1 VFSSACIASRKS
13 NFEFQEAETLR
24 PLKKYVTEVNANN
37 VEEEKLPRLM
47 HADSDEEEEHCP
59 HFVSSTPTKHCP
71 HFVSPKPTVEAGDRL
86 TVEVEGSKRRKFIEK
101 EVGDAEGESG
111 EPEGDCVEGYEQD
124 AGDFRELKKMVDPK
138 VPSREEVETHE
149 MTHLP
154 YRNWCRHCVM
164 GRGVEA
170 THRRAVRDVGAIPE
184 IHVDFCFPGSVV
196 GNGQN
201 LTVVVARDRDSRMM
215 LSEVVPTK
223 GSTGLF
229 AASRVACFIREL
241 GCGGAT
247 VILKSDQEPAIVAL
261 TNEITRLRAPAL
273 TQPEQSPV
281 GSSGSNGVVERGI
294 QSFQMMARV
303 MKSALEEKWKVTIPD
318 DHAVLTWMTGYASF
332 LLNRFEIGK
341 DGKSSYERL
350 KGKKAK
356 VSGLE
361 FAECLWFKVKEK
373 KDGIGKLAIRWKDGV
388 YLGVRAASGE
398 VIVGTEEGVFRT
410 RTVKRKPKE
419 ERWLQENVGR
429 VVGVPWKTS
438 KDDEGDGPAREG
450 VIKIDAKVMG
460 EAEEEG
466 VRTSPPLIPRSFT
479 ITRGDLVEHGFSE
492 GCPGCNAMLRGKE
505 RQKHSDAC
513 RRRLLVEMKEKPK

>member
-1 VFSSACIASRKS
+1 MFSSACVASRKPS
-13 NFEFQEAETLR
+13 IVIHEAETLR

-47 HADSDEEEEHCP
+47 HADSDEEEEE
-59 HFVSSTPTKHCP
+59 
-71 HFVSPKPTVEAGDRL
+71 VEAGGRL

-101 EVGDAEGESG
+101 EVGDDEGESG
-111 EPEGDCVEGYEQD
+111 EPEGDCVKGYEQD
-124 AGDFRELKKMVDPK
+124 SGDFRELKKMVDPK
-138 VPSREEVETHE
+138 LPSREEVETHE

-170 THRRAVRDVGAIPE
+170 PHRRVVRDVGAIPE

-241 GCGGAT
+241 GYGGAT

-318 DHAVLTWMTGYASF
+318 DHAVL
-332 LLNRFEIGK
+332 
-341 DGKSSYERL
+341 
-350 KGKKAK
+350 
-356 VSGLE
+356 
-361 FAECLWFKVKEK
+361 C
-373 KDGIGKLAIRWKDGV
+373 
-388 YLGVRAASGE
+388 
-398 VIVGTEEGVFRT
+398 
-410 RTVKRKPKE
+410 
-419 ERWLQENVGR
+419 
-429 VVGVPWKTS
+429 
-438 KDDEGDGPAREG
+438 
-450 VIKIDAKVMG
+450 
-460 EAEEEG
+460 
-466 VRTSPPLIPRSFT
+466 
-479 ITRGDLVEHGFSE
+479 
-492 GCPGCNAMLRGKE
+492 
-505 RQKHSDAC
+505 
-513 RRRLLVEMKEKPK
+513 